1 MRNTLSFG
9 TLPFHWKTGPTPP
22 QEHTFPGVRGKIQQQ
37 IRPLLG
43 MLGWA
48 NLPSLTD
55 STSFPLHP
63 QVWGWGWGGGL
74 PAKADLYQGLELSWV
89 RGREPR
95 VSPPSNQCLKA
106 EVRVCL
112 CQKYPSPLP
121 SPSGFGISPG
131 AEAQVGSP
139 DQSATEITGEKRDL
153 GDLGGSLK
161 ILGVSR
167 EHSPPSLPV
176 ALASLLT
183 PEHRQGLVGVH
194 SSSWPPQ
201 GPSPSRSLQA

>member
-112 CQKYPSPLP
+112 CQKYPSPPPFPQRLWDFTRGR
-121 SPSGFGISPG
+121 SPGWQPRPICNGDHRREEERFGRFGRQFENIGSLQRALSSIPACGFGFP
-131 AEAQVGSP
+131 AYP
-139 DQSATEITGEKRDL
+139 
-153 GDLGGSLK
+153 
-161 ILGVSR
+161 
-167 EHSPPSLPV
+167 
-176 ALASLLT
+176 
-183 PEHRQGLVGVH
+183 
-194 SSSWPPQ
+194 
-201 GPSPSRSLQA
+201 